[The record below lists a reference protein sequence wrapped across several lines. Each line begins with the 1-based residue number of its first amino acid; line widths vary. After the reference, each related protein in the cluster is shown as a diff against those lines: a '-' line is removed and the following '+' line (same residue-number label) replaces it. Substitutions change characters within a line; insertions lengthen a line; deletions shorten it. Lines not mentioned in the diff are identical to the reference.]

1 MKLSKLRSLCDKVIE
16 KHGDMCVGV
25 YDRYCA
31 HHLQGEQD
39 LRDFKMRILSSK
51 GGSLPGEAIDDNEGD
66 SETLSS
72 KFACLFYED

>member
-25 YDRYCA
+25 YDRYYA
-31 HHLQGEQD
+31 HDIEGEQE

-51 GGSLPGEAIDDNEGD
+51 GGNLPGEVIDDNEGD

-72 KFACLFYED
+72 QFACLFYGD

>member
-25 YDRYCA
+25 YDRDYA
-31 HHLQGEQD
+31 HDIESEQD
-39 LRDFKMRILSSK
+39 LRDFKMRILSSQ
-51 GGSLPGEAIDDNEGD
+51 GGNLPGEAIDDNEED